1 MKEDNQPQFTTNL
14 SGVTE
19 NDPNITEG
27 KKHYIFS
34 ATGNIMIASTDA
46 DSSNLDDKVRD
57 VFNEVSVF
65 YAAMSKA
72 ITTTQ
77 RPGKKECYSLYD
89 YEALEKVI
97 DGSGCFIH
105 CTQEDINYSSTS
117 VGADF
122 SKELLT
128 ALLGLPAGGG
138 ALSFAQAMISSM
150 GQEGFKM
157 SIDTTSTES
166 KVGNIIFVCEF
177 LFGMPVISA
186 MVVYVDTKKN
196 SDVFKAGPCV
206 SVTNN
211 HTSITM
217 HKDVYM
223 FVTPAF
229 IKSYASDLDSIIT
242 SSDYS
247 KFIAYLRSLLTDDIV
262 LEGVYEGDKLVE
274 GNTLTKDTE
283 YSIKGNNFGDEQ
295 GTLSLG
301 GNNISINGWN
311 NQEVVFSISEATQ
324 GKEELKLA
332 TKKGKSLSIG
342 NYEIVEGK

>member
-1 MKEDNQPQFTTNL
+1 
-14 SGVTE
+14 
-19 NDPNITEG
+19 
-27 KKHYIFS
+27 
-34 ATGNIMIASTDA
+34 MIASTDA

-138 ALSFAQAMISSM
+138 VLSFAQAMISSM

-157 SIDTTSTES
+157 SMDATSTES

-247 KFIAYLRSLLTDDIV
+247 KFISYLRSLLTDDIV
-262 LEGVYEGDKLVE
+262 LEGVYEEDELVK
-274 GNTLTKDTE
+274 GNTLTKDIK

-295 GTLSLG
+295 GTLSFG
-301 GNNISINGWN
+301 GNSNYISINDWN
-311 NQEVVFSISEATQ
+311 NQEVVFSVSEPTQ
-324 GKEELKLA
+324 GKEELKL
-332 TKKGKSLSIG
+332 TTPKGKSLSIG
-342 NYEIVEGK
+342 NYEIVESK

>member
-1 MKEDNQPQFTTNL
+1 M
-14 SGVTE
+14 TE

-27 KKHYIFS
+27 RKHYIFS

-138 ALSFAQAMISSM
+138 VLSFAQAMISSM

-157 SIDTTSTES
+157 SMDATSTES

-247 KFIAYLRSLLTDDIV
+247 KFISYLRSLLTDDIV
-262 LEGVYEGDKLVE
+262 LEGVYEEDELVK
-274 GNTLTKDTE
+274 GNTL
-283 YSIKGNNFGDEQ
+283 IKTSNTRGITS
-295 GTLSLG
+295 GTNKAHCPL
-301 GNNISINGWN
+301 
-311 NQEVVFSISEATQ
+311 
-324 GKEELKLA
+324 
-332 TKKGKSLSIG
+332 
-342 NYEIVEGK
+342 VETVTIFPSMTGTTRK

>member
-1 MKEDNQPQFTTNL
+1 
-14 SGVTE
+14 
-19 NDPNITEG
+19 
-27 KKHYIFS
+27 
-34 ATGNIMIASTDA
+34 MIASTDA

-128 ALLGLPAGGG
+128 ALLGLPAGGCV
-138 ALSFAQAMISSM
+138 LSFAQAMISSM

-157 SIDTTSTES
+157 SMDATSTES

-247 KFIAYLRSLLTDDIV
+247 KFISYLRSLLTDDIV
-262 LEGVYEGDKLVE
+262 LEGVYEEDELVK
-274 GNTLTKDTE
+274 GNTLTKDIK
-283 YSIKGNNFGDEQ
+283 YKGNNFGDEQ
-295 GTLSLG
+295 GTLSFG
-301 GNNISINGWN
+301 GNSNYISINDWN
-311 NQEVVFSISEATQ
+311 NQEVVFSVSEPTQ
-324 GKEELKLA
+324 GR
-332 TKKGKSLSIG
+332 KSLS
-342 NYEIVEGK
+342 

>member
-1 MKEDNQPQFTTNL
+1 
-14 SGVTE
+14 
-19 NDPNITEG
+19 
-27 KKHYIFS
+27 
-34 ATGNIMIASTDA
+34 MIASTDA

-138 ALSFAQAMISSM
+138 VLSFAQAMISSM

-157 SIDTTSTES
+157 SMDATSTES

-196 SDVFKAGPCV
+196 SDVFKAGLCV

-242 SSDYS
+242 SSAYS
-247 KFIAYLRSLLTDDIV
+247 KFISYLRSLLTDDIV
-262 LEGVYEGDKLVE
+262 QEGVYEEDELVK
-274 GNTLTKDTE
+274 GNTLTKDIK
-283 YSIKGNNFGDEQ
+283 YKGNNFGDEQ
-295 GTLSLG
+295 GTLSFG
-301 GNNISINGWN
+301 GNSNYISINDWN
-311 NQEVVFSISEATQ
+311 NQEVVFSVSEPTQ
-324 GKEELKLA
+324 GKEELKL
-332 TKKGKSLSIG
+332 TTQKGKSLSIG
-342 NYEIVEGK
+342 NYEIVESK

>member
-1 MKEDNQPQFTTNL
+1 
-14 SGVTE
+14 
-19 NDPNITEG
+19 
-27 KKHYIFS
+27 
-34 ATGNIMIASTDA
+34 MIASTDA

-89 YEALEKVI
+89 YEALEEVI

-138 ALSFAQAMISSM
+138 VLSFAQAMISSM

-157 SIDTTSTES
+157 SIDATSTES
-166 KVGNIIFVCEF
+166 KVSNIIFVCEF

-247 KFIAYLRSLLTDDIV
+247 KFISYLRSLLTDDIV
-262 LEGVYEGDKLVE
+262 LEGVYEEDELVK
-274 GNTLTKDTE
+274 GNTLTKDIK
-283 YSIKGNNFGDEQ
+283 YKGNNFGDEQ
-295 GTLSLG
+295 GTLSFG
-301 GNNISINGWN
+301 GNSNYISINDWN
-311 NQEVVFSISEATQ
+311 NQEVVFSVSEPTQ
-324 GKEELKLA
+324 GKEELKL
-332 TKKGKSLSIG
+332 TTQKGRSLSIG
-342 NYEIVEGK
+342 NYEIVESK

>member
-1 MKEDNQPQFTTNL
+1 
-14 SGVTE
+14 
-19 NDPNITEG
+19 
-27 KKHYIFS
+27 
-34 ATGNIMIASTDA
+34 MIASTDA

-138 ALSFAQAMISSM
+138 VLSFAQAMISSM

-157 SIDTTSTES
+157 SMDATSTES

-247 KFIAYLRSLLTDDIV
+247 KFISYLRSLLTDDIV
-262 LEGVYEGDKLVE
+262 LEGVYEEDELVK
-274 GNTLTKDTE
+274 GNTLTKDIK

-295 GTLSLG
+295 GTLSFG
-301 GNNISINGWN
+301 GNSNYISINDWN
-311 NQEVVFSISEATQ
+311 NLEVVFSVSEPTQ
-324 GKEELKLA
+324 GKEELKL
-332 TKKGKSLSIG
+332 TTPKGKSLSIG
-342 NYEIVEGK
+342 NYEIVESK

>member
-1 MKEDNQPQFTTNL
+1 M
-14 SGVTE
+14 TE

-138 ALSFAQAMISSM
+138 VLSFAQAMISSM

-157 SIDTTSTES
+157 SMDATSTES

-247 KFIAYLRSLLTDDIV
+247 KFISYLRSLLTDDIV
-262 LEGVYEGDKLVE
+262 LEGVYEEDELVK
-274 GNTLTKDTE
+274 GNTLTKDIK
-283 YSIKGNNFGDEQ
+283 YKGNNFGDEQ
-295 GTLSLG
+295 GTLSFG
-301 GNNISINGWN
+301 GNSNYISINDWN
-311 NQEVVFSISEATQ
+311 N
-324 GKEELKLA
+324 
-332 TKKGKSLSIG
+332 
-342 NYEIVEGK
+342 

>member
-1 MKEDNQPQFTTNL
+1 
-14 SGVTE
+14 
-19 NDPNITEG
+19 
-27 KKHYIFS
+27 
-34 ATGNIMIASTDA
+34 MIASTDA

-138 ALSFAQAMISSM
+138 VLSFAQAMISSM

-157 SIDTTSTES
+157 SMDATSTES

-196 SDVFKAGPCV
+196 SDVFKAGLCV

-247 KFIAYLRSLLTDDIV
+247 KFISYLRSLLTDDIV
-262 LEGVYEGDKLVE
+262 QEGVYEEDELVKE
-274 GNTLTKDTE
+274 NTLTKDIK
-283 YSIKGNNFGDEQ
+283 YKGNNFGDEQ
-295 GTLSLG
+295 GTLSFG
-301 GNNISINGWN
+301 GNSNYISINDWN
-311 NQEVVFSISEATQ
+311 NQEVVFSVSEPTQ
-324 GKEELKLA
+324 GKEELKL
-332 TKKGKSLSIG
+332 TTQKGKSLSIG
-342 NYEIVEGK
+342 NYEIVESK

>member
-1 MKEDNQPQFTTNL
+1 
-14 SGVTE
+14 
-19 NDPNITEG
+19 
-27 KKHYIFS
+27 
-34 ATGNIMIASTDA
+34 MIASTDA

-97 DGSGCFIH
+97 DGCGCFIH

-138 ALSFAQAMISSM
+138 VLSFAQAMISSM

-157 SIDTTSTES
+157 SMDATSTES

-223 FVTPAF
+223 FVTSAF

-247 KFIAYLRSLLTDDIV
+247 KFISYLRFLLTDDIV
-262 LEGVYEGDKLVE
+262 LEGVYEEDELVK
-274 GNTLTKDTE
+274 GNILTKDIK
-283 YSIKGNNFGDEQ
+283 YKGNNFGDEQ
-295 GTLSLG
+295 GTLSFG
-301 GNNISINGWN
+301 GNSNYISINDWN
-311 NQEVVFSISEATQ
+311 NQEVVFSVSEPTQ
-324 GKEELKLA
+324 GKEELKL
-332 TKKGKSLSIG
+332 TTQKGKSLSIG
-342 NYEIVEGK
+342 NYEIVESK

>member
-301 GNNISINGWN
+301 GNNTSINGWN
-311 NQEVVFSISEATQ
+311 NQEVSFNVFEVTQ
-324 GKEELKLA
+324 GKKELKLT
-332 TKKGKSLSIG
+332 TKKGKSVSIG
-342 NYEIVEGK
+342 NYEIVDGK

>member
-1 MKEDNQPQFTTNL
+1 
-14 SGVTE
+14 
-19 NDPNITEG
+19 
-27 KKHYIFS
+27 
-34 ATGNIMIASTDA
+34 MIASTDA

-138 ALSFAQAMISSM
+138 VLSFAQAMISSM

-157 SIDTTSTES
+157 SMDATSTES

-247 KFIAYLRSLLTDDIV
+247 KFISYLRSLLTDDIV
-262 LEGVYEGDKLVE
+262 LEGVYEEDELVK
-274 GNTLTKDTE
+274 GNTLTKDIK
-283 YSIKGNNFGDEQ
+283 YKGNNFGDEQ
-295 GTLSLG
+295 GTLSFG
-301 GNNISINGWN
+301 GNSNYISINDWN
-311 NQEVVFSISEATQ
+311 N
-324 GKEELKLA
+324 
-332 TKKGKSLSIG
+332 
-342 NYEIVEGK
+342 

>member
-1 MKEDNQPQFTTNL
+1 
-14 SGVTE
+14 
-19 NDPNITEG
+19 
-27 KKHYIFS
+27 
-34 ATGNIMIASTDA
+34 MIASTDA

-138 ALSFAQAMISSM
+138 VLSFAQAMISSM

-157 SIDTTSTES
+157 SMDATSTES

-223 FVTPAF
+223 FVTSAF

-247 KFIAYLRSLLTDDIV
+247 KFISYLRFLLTDDIV
-262 LEGVYEGDKLVE
+262 LEGVYEEDELVK
-274 GNTLTKDTE
+274 GNILTKDIK
-283 YSIKGNNFGDEQ
+283 YKGNNFGDEQ
-295 GTLSLG
+295 GTLSFG
-301 GNNISINGWN
+301 GNSNYISINDWN
-311 NQEVVFSISEATQ
+311 NQEVVFSVSEPTQ
-324 GKEELKLA
+324 GKEELKL
-332 TKKGKSLSIG
+332 TTQKGKSLSIG
-342 NYEIVEGK
+342 NYEIVESK